1 MAGDI
6 GITEAAIYVKPD
18 EKASDTQLEQA
29 LRPTRARVI
38 HRFGPR
44 LAIAEVPEGGDVQ
57 ATSRVERLGAAL
69 SPTPSDVPQEELD
82 AVGALGLRA
91 LLLRETRE
99 YQEGKRHRERD
110 GDL

>member
-57 ATSRVERLGAAL
+57 
-69 SPTPSDVPQEELD
+69 
-82 AVGALGLRA
+82 
-91 LLLRETRE
+91 ETRE